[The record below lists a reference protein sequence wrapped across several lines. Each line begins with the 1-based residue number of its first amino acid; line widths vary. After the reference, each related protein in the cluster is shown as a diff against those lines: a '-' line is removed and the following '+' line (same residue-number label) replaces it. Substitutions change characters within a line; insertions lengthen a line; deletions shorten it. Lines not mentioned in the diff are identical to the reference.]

1 MRETTSYWNRFLW
14 TQISQNDLSGEL
26 PDRSNFQRTDHEI
39 ESPCQAVFTLTGRS
53 RLNTFNE
60 TLWSACMPQLFRGA
74 GMRTSIQFTAVVL
87 AITLATDF
95 ATIARADEISTLPV
109 FRIQSESSEVDM
121 IEGSTMLVEHSA
133 RILKVKDFDSEI
145 LTVRAV
151 SAQSIEMFAIEPGF
165 TTVTLVDDNGQH
177 AKLDVLIRGDV
188 RHLQSYLRRIFPD
201 DSINVEK
208 LGDNSVRLDG
218 WVTRPENVN
227 QIQEI
232 AEEFYSGQV
241 LNHMQ
246 AGGVQQIMLKCTVL
260 EVQRSKLRRLGMNFA
275 LSRPDTFLTSTPG
288 PITPVT
294 QLFSLGA
301 SNGSVSVGNLENTSL
316 TFGLTRPDS
325 TFQGFVQA
333 MQDEGIFRT
342 HATPMLTVH
351 NGRPANFLSGGE
363 TPIPVAGGL
372 GTSGVQYREFG
383 IQLSAVPFILGNG
396 RVRLEVETKIS
407 DQDFSNVVVIN
418 GAPTTSF
425 RTNSANTQVEM
436 NFGEALVIAGLVSKR
451 TFGTAQK
458 IPFFGELPWIGAA
471 FSRKQTTEA
480 ETELIILITPE
491 LVAPELPGRL
501 PAPGPGQSTDTPVDT
516 ELYFHGLLEVPRY
529 GAATALDGSPRLTA
543 PRCTDPNCPSCRAG
557 VQCAVARRTQG
568 SVYSS
573 PVQAEPLIS
582 PSNLPANGEI
592 QQTDYSELIIPPA
605 PTTDSPP
612 ANEAAPIP
620 GLLLR

>member
-1 MRETTSYWNRFLW
+1 MRAFVRITAVLLAATLLPGIRSIATADDGTSLPTYKV
-14 TQISQNDLSGEL
+14 QGEL
-26 PDRSNFQRTDHEI
+26 N
-39 ESPCQAVFTLTGRS
+39 
-53 RLNTFNE
+53 
-60 TLWSACMPQLFRGA
+60 
-74 GMRTSIQFTAVVL
+74 
-87 AITLATDF
+87 
-95 ATIARADEISTLPV
+95 
-109 FRIQSESSEVDM
+109 EVDM
-121 IEGSTMLVEHSA
+121 IEGTTLLVEHSA
-133 RILKVKDFDSEI
+133 RILKVKDFDSDV
-145 LTVRAV
+145 LSVRGV
-151 SAQSIEMFAIEPGF
+151 SAQSIELFAIEPGF
-165 TTVTLVDDNGQH
+165 TTVTLIDENGQQ

-275 LSRPDTFLTSTPG
+275 LTRPENYLTSTPG
-288 PITPVT
+288 PITPISG
-294 QLFSLGA
+294 LSIGA
-301 SNGSVSVGNLENTSL
+301 SGANLSVTNLDNTSL
-316 TFGLTRPDS
+316 TFGLTRQDS
-325 TFQGFVQA
+325 SFQSFIQA

-383 IQLSAVPFILGNG
+383 IQLNAVPFILGNG

-436 NFGEALVIAGLVSKR
+436 NFGEALIIAGLVSKR
-451 TFGTAQK
+451 SFGTAQK

-491 LVAPELPGRL
+491 LVSAEHPSRLPG
-501 PAPGPGQSTDTPVDT
+501 PGPGQSSDIPVDT
-516 ELYFHGLLEVPRY
+516 ELYFHGLLEVPKY
-529 GAATALDGSPRLTA
+529 GMSPA
-543 PRCTDPNCPSCRAG
+543 INGGAGMGIPRCSDPTCPSCRAG
-557 VQCAVARRTQG
+557 VACASARRTPG
-568 SVYSS
+568 VYSS
-573 PVQAEPLIS
+573 SPLAAEPLIE
-582 PSNLPANGEI
+582 PSTAQSAAEI
-592 QQTDYSELIIPPA
+592 QQTDYSELIIPQLPSRNDA
-605 PTTDSPP
+605 P
-612 ANEAAPIP
+612 NEFRGPQF
-620 GLLLR
+620 R

>member
-1 MRETTSYWNRFLW
+1 MRAFVRITAVFLAAAML
-14 TQISQNDLSGEL
+14 TGFRSSATADDGGSLPTYKVQGEL
-26 PDRSNFQRTDHEI
+26 N
-39 ESPCQAVFTLTGRS
+39 
-53 RLNTFNE
+53 
-60 TLWSACMPQLFRGA
+60 
-74 GMRTSIQFTAVVL
+74 
-87 AITLATDF
+87 
-95 ATIARADEISTLPV
+95 
-109 FRIQSESSEVDM
+109 EVDM
-121 IEGSTMLVEHSA
+121 IEGTTLLVEHSA
-133 RILKVKDFDSEI
+133 RILKVKDFDSEV
-145 LTVRAV
+145 LSVRGI
-151 SAQSIEMFAIEPGF
+151 SAQSIELFAIEPGF
-165 TTVTLVDDNGQH
+165 TTVSLVDENGQQ

-208 LGDNSVRLDG
+208 PGDNSVRLDG

-275 LSRPDTFLTSTPG
+275 LAQPENYLTSTPG
-288 PITPVT
+288 PITPISGLSVAGSGAAVAVT
-294 QLFSLGA
+294 
-301 SNGSVSVGNLENTSL
+301 NLDNTSL

-325 TFQGFVQA
+325 SFQSFIQA

-407 DQDFSNVVVIN
+407 DQDFSNVVIIN

-425 RTNSANTQVEM
+425 RTNSANIQVEM

-451 TFGTAQK
+451 SFGTAQK

-480 ETELIILITPE
+480 ETELVILITPE
-491 LVAPELPGRL
+491 LVAAEHPSRLPG
-501 PAPGPGQSTDTPVDT
+501 PGPGQSTDIPVDR

-529 GAATALDGSPRLTA
+529 GVAPTMNGGAAMGT
-543 PRCTDPNCPSCRAG
+543 PRCSDPGCPSCRAG
-557 VQCAVARRTQG
+557 VACAAARRTAG
-568 SVYSS
+568 SYFSS
-573 PVQAEPLIS
+573 PVAAEPLIE
-582 PSNLPANGEI
+582 PSAAQPASEI
-592 QQTDYSELIIPPA
+592 QQTDYSELIIPQLP
-605 PTTDSPP
+605 SG
-612 ANEAAPIP
+612 NAAPNEFRGP
-620 GLLLR
+620 QFR